1 MFQVED
7 EMKTYE
13 MLRMEMLRMEIIIE
27 RKDAEIAKLTE
38 EVEMWRDR
46 WEAERQAHEATIES
60 ADAMWTE
67 ERR

>member
-13 MLRMEMLRMEIIIE
+13 MLKMKIIIE

-46 WEAERQAHEATIES
+46 WEAEREAHEATIES